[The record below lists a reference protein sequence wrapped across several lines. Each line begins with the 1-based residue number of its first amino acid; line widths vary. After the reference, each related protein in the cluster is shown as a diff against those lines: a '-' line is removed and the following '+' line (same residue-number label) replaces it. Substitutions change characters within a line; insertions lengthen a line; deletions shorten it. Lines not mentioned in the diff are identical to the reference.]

1 MAVMIKQGAAAAEY
15 PALARVRTELEAFK
29 RKFYLNLL
37 VRGGLVAG
45 GLLLSFFVVFNG
57 LEYFLYLPTVVRAGL
72 LFGFIGLTMYSF
84 ARWIWTPLAALTNLR
99 RLLSDEQAAR
109 RVGELFPEVQ
119 DRLLNSLQL
128 QGQARDN
135 ALIAASLEQRAA
147 QMDDISFAKGIDI
160 QQQSK
165 PLWKYAAIPA
175 AVLLLLLAF
184 YPSFLVQGTERIW
197 HYKRAYSPPAPFQ
210 FVIKN
215 PKLTAFKGE
224 DFTLDVGVAG
234 QALPADVSIAFDEG
248 ERKLSKVTGRGD
260 QFRYTFEQ
268 PQGDVTFQLKG
279 AGFAS
284 PEYQLTVLERPNLRD
299 FKVSITYPPY
309 TGKAAETIENG
320 GNLTVPEGSTV
331 RWEFA
336 TAATDELA
344 LVFQN
349 PDETLAATGDDGT
362 FTAERRVLRSQPY
375 LLRLKNPA
383 SLNRDPISYQL
394 TAVPDLPPT
403 LTLEAFSDTVT
414 RRYLALGGTVRD
426 DYGLTRLE
434 LHYALRRAGQGPN
447 STPSRVGA
455 TPLGLPRESA
465 GTYAYTWN
473 LNALNLQPGDR
484 LEYYVEAWDN
494 DGVHGPKATRTRPA
508 EFRLPSRREL
518 RQEMQAQAQSV
529 ASQMSQAAKQSEKLE
544 RELAKAQDKLK
555 TKRDLSFQDR
565 KQLEN
570 MLDQKNQLNQQM
582 EQMQKMF
589 DQLQQKQDQA
599 SPKSEEL
606 AKKAEELKK
615 LMADLLD
622 PETKKLYDKLQKLLE
637 EKKQPDA
644 EMQKLLQQLENKED
658 TLQKELDRALE
669 MFKQMQLEQKAE
681 ETANK
686 LDELARQEEK
696 LAEKTEKN
704 DKDNPDN
711 KASNQDQK
719 AKQEELKKE
728 QAENQK
734 EFDDLK
740 KELQELKQMDKEFGD
755 QNGMD
760 EQKPEQEQTD
770 QDMQDSQQSLS
781 KNQNKKAA
789 GNQKSAASRMKKMAQ
804 KMRDQMSEEESDQA
818 QQNIDDLRDIL
829 ENLLTLS
836 FDQEQLMKDFRKVD
850 QSDPR
855 FVQLGQTQR
864 KLRDDAKIIQDSL
877 YALAKKEPKI
887 QSFVTREVG
896 EMNGRMDESLTHI
909 QQRDLGRATATE
921 QQAMTSMNNLALML
935 QSSLQQMQQEAQ
947 EGKGAP
953 KDGQGKPGKKKG
965 KGKGQGQGSKPGPGS
980 MGQMQKQ
987 LNEQIQKLSQSGKT
1001 GRAMSEELAKLAAQQ
1016 QMLRQAMQQLDKM
1029 QQGGK
1034 PGGSQGQSGQ
1044 GGEGQAGQGQSK
1056 NGKEGKEGGDPTGK
1070 DGKGKGDQGMGG
1082 TGDLKK
1088 MMEQTET
1095 DLVNKRLTEET
1106 MMRQQQILTRLLEVE
1121 KSARERDQDT
1131 KREAQAAQY
1140 KPPVFPPAFDK
1151 YKVSKERQTELLRS
1165 TPPNLTPY
1173 YQREVGEYFQKI
1185 K

>member
-1 MAVMIKQGAAAAEY
+1 MAGAAAGAHY

-37 VRGGLVAG
+37 VRGLLVAG
-45 GLLLSFFVVFNG
+45 GLLLTFFVAFNG
-57 LEYFLYLPTVVRAGL
+57 LEYFLYLPTAVRAGL
-72 LFGFIGLTMYSF
+72 LFGFIGLTGYSF
-84 ARWIWTPLAALTNLR
+84 VRWIWTPLAALTNLR

-119 DRLLNSLQL
+119 DRLLNALQL

-135 ALIAASLEQRAA
+135 ALVAASLEQRAA
-147 QMDDISFAKGIDI
+147 QLGNISFARGIDI
-160 QQQSK
+160 QQQSR
-165 PLWKYAAIPA
+165 PLWKYAAVPV
-175 AVLLLLLAF
+175 AVLLALLAF

-197 HYKRAYSPPAPFQ
+197 HYRRAYAPPAPFQ

-215 PKLTAFKGE
+215 PRLTAFRGE

-234 QALPADVSIAFDEG
+234 AALPAEVSIRYGRG
-248 ERKLSKVTGRGD
+248 ERRLSKVAGRGD

-268 PQGDVTFQLKG
+268 PQGTVNFRLKG
-279 AGFAS
+279 AGFDS

-299 FKVSITYPPY
+299 FNVTVSYPAY

-349 PDETLAATGDDGT
+349 PDETVAASSADADNGT
-362 FTAERRVLRSQPY
+362 FVATRRVLRSQPY

-394 TAVPDLPPT
+394 TAVPDLAPT
-403 LTLEAFSDTVT
+403 LTLEAFADTVT
-414 RRYLALGGTVRD
+414 RRYLALGGTARD

-447 STPSRVGA
+447 AAPGA
-455 TPLGLPRESA
+455 QRATALALPRESA

-473 LNALNLQPGDR
+473 LNPLNLQPGDR

-508 EFRLPSRREL
+508 EFRLPGRREM
-518 RQEMQAQAQSV
+518 RQELNAQAESV

-589 DQLQQKQDQA
+589 EQLQQKQDQA

-637 EKKQPDA
+637 QQKQPDA

-686 LDELARQEEK
+686 LDELAKQEEK
-696 LAEKTEKN
+696 LADKTQQN
-704 DKDNPDN
+704 DRENPDN

-719 AKQEELKKE
+719 AKQEQLKQE

-734 EFDDLK
+734 EFEDLK
-740 KELQELKQMDKEFGD
+740 KELQDLKKMDKELGD
-755 QNGMD
+755 QNGVD
-760 EQKPEQEQTD
+760 EQEPEQEQTD
-770 QDMQDSQQSLS
+770 QDLQESQQQLG
-781 KNQNKKAA
+781 KNQNQKAA
-789 GNQKSAASRMKKMAQ
+789 AKQKSAASRMKKMAQ

-836 FDQEQLMKDFRKVD
+836 FDQEGLMKDFRKVD

-896 EMNGRMDESLTHI
+896 EMNGRMDESLAHI
-909 QQRDLGRATATE
+909 QQRDLARATATE

-935 QSSLQQMQQEAQ
+935 QGSLDQMQQEAQ
-947 EGKGAP
+947 AGKGQP
-953 KDGQGKPGKKKG
+953 QDGQGKPGKKKG
-965 KGKGQGQGSKPGPGS
+965 KGKGQGQGSKPGPGN
-980 MGQMQKQ
+980 MGKMQQQ
-987 LNEQIQKLSQSGKT
+987 LNEQIQKLSQSGKS
-1001 GRAMSEELAKLAAQQ
+1001 GREMSQELAKLAGQQ
-1016 QMLRQAMQQLDKM
+1016 QMLRQAMQQLDKL
-1029 QQGGK
+1029 QQGQGK
-1034 PGGSQGQSGQ
+1034 PGGP
-1044 GGEGQAGQGQSK
+1044 AGQGQAGE
-1056 NGKEGKEGGDPTGK
+1056 GKEGKEGKESGKDGGQKGK
-1070 DGKGKGDQGMGG
+1070 DGKGEQGGG
-1082 TGDLKK
+1082 STGDIKK

-1106 MMRQQQILTRLLEVE
+1106 ILRQQSILTRLLEVE

-1131 KREAQAAQY
+1131 KREAQAAQV

-1151 YKVSKERQTELLRS
+1151 YKVSKERQTELLRN

>member
-1 MAVMIKQGAAAAEY
+1 MAMLSEQGGAPAEY

-45 GLLLSFFVVFNG
+45 GLLLTFFVVFNG
-57 LEYFLYLPTVVRAGL
+57 LEYFFYLPTVVRGGL
-72 LFGFIGLTMYSF
+72 LFGFIGLTVYSF
-84 ARWIWTPLAALTNLR
+84 VHWIWTPLAALTNLR
-99 RLLSDEQAAR
+99 RLLSDEQAAK

-119 DRLLNSLQL
+119 DRLLNALQL

-135 ALIAASLEQRAA
+135 ALVAASLEQRAA
-147 QMDDISFAKGIDI
+147 QLGQISFSEGINI
-160 QQQSK
+160 QQQSR
-165 PLWKYAAIPA
+165 PLWKYAAVPV
-175 AVLLLLLAF
+175 AVLLALLAF

-197 HYKRAYSPPAPFQ
+197 HYRRAYSPPAPFQ
-210 FVIKN
+210 FLIKN

-234 QALPADVSIAFDEG
+234 AVLPADVSINYNGG
-248 ERKLSKVTGRGD
+248 ERRLSKIAGHGD

-268 PQGDVTFQLKG
+268 PQGDVNFQLTG
-279 AGFAS
+279 AGFNS
-284 PEYQLTVLERPNLRD
+284 SEYQLTVLERPNLRD
-299 FKVSITYPPY
+299 FKVNITYPAY

-331 RWEFA
+331 RWEFT

-349 PDETLAATGDDGT
+349 PDETLAASGDAGT
-362 FTAERRVLRSQPY
+362 FVATRRVLRSQPY

-383 SLNRDPISYQL
+383 SLNRNPISYQL

-414 RRYLALGGTVRD
+414 RRFLALGGTVRD
-426 DYGLTRLE
+426 DYGLMRLE

-447 STPSRVGA
+447 AAPSRQGA
-455 TPLGLPRESA
+455 TPLGLPRESS

-473 LNALNLQPGDR
+473 LTPLDMQPGDR
-484 LEYYVEAWDN
+484 LEYFVEAWDN
-494 DGVHGPKATRTRPA
+494 DGVHGSKATRTRPA

-529 ASQMSQAAKQSEKLE
+529 ASQMSQAAKQSKKME

-570 MLDQKNQLNQQM
+570 MLDQKEQMNQQM

-589 DQLQQKQDQA
+589 EQLQQKQDQA

-637 EKKQPDA
+637 QQKQPDA

-686 LDELARQEEK
+686 LDELAKQEDK
-696 LAEKTEKN
+696 LAEKTEQN
-704 DKDNPDN
+704 DKENPNN

-719 AKQEELKKE
+719 AQQEQLKKE

-734 EFDDLK
+734 EFEDLK
-740 KELQELKQMDKEFGD
+740 KELQDLKQMDKELGD

-760 EQKPEQEQTD
+760 EQKPDQEQTD
-770 QDMQDSQQSLS
+770 QDMQDSQQQLG

-789 GNQKSAASRMKKMAQ
+789 GKQKSAASRMKKMAQ
-804 KMRDQMSEEESDQA
+804 KMRDQMSAEESDKA

-829 ENLLTLS
+829 DNLLTLS
-836 FDQEQLMKDFRKVD
+836 FDQEGLMKDFRKVD

-877 YALAKKEPKI
+877 YALAKRETKI

-896 EMNGRMDESLTHI
+896 EMNGRMDEALTHI

-935 QSSLQQMQQEAQ
+935 QSSLQQMQQEQQ

-953 KDGQGKPGKKKG
+953 KPGDGKPGKKKG

-987 LNEQIQKLSQSGKT
+987 LNEQIQQLSKSGKS
-1001 GRAMSEELAKLAAQQ
+1001 GRAMSQELAKLAGQQ

-1034 PGGSQGQSGQ
+1034 PGGPQGQ
-1044 GGEGQAGQGQSK
+1044 
-1056 NGKEGKEGGDPTGK
+1056 GKDGKEGGANGK
-1070 DGKGKGDQGMGG
+1070 DGKGEQGGGG
-1082 TGDLKK
+1082 TGDIKK
-1088 MMEQTET
+1088 LMEQTET

-1106 MMRQQQILTRLLEVE
+1106 IMRQQQILTRLLEVE

-1131 KREAQAAQY
+1131 KREAQAAQT

-1165 TPPNLTPY
+1165 TPPSFTPY
-1173 YQREVGEYFQKI
+1173 YQREVGEYFQKT

>member
-1 MAVMIKQGAAAAEY
+1 MERGASAAEY

-37 VRGGLVAG
+37 VRGLLVAG
-45 GLLLSFFVVFNG
+45 GLLLTFFVVFNV

-72 LFGFIGLTMYSF
+72 LFGFLGLVAYSF
-84 ARWIWTPLAALTNLR
+84 MRWIWQPLAALTNLR

-119 DRLLNSLQL
+119 DRLLNALQL

-147 QMDDISFAKGIDI
+147 QLGQFSFAEGINI
-160 QQQSK
+160 KQQSR
-165 PLWKYAAIPA
+165 PLWKYAAVPV
-175 AVLLLLLAF
+175 AVLLALLAF

-197 HYKRAYSPPAPFQ
+197 HYRRAYSPPAPFQ
-210 FVIKN
+210 FIVKN
-215 PKLTAFKGE
+215 TKLTAFRGE

-234 QALPADVSIAFDEG
+234 AALPADVSIVLNEG
-248 ERKLSKVTGRGD
+248 ERRLSKVAGHGD

-279 AGFAS
+279 AGFNS

-299 FKVSITYPPY
+299 FKVNITYPAY

-349 PDETLAATGDDGT
+349 PDETLAASGSEGNFVAT
-362 FTAERRVLRSQPY
+362 RQVLRSQPY

-414 RRYLALGGTVRD
+414 RRFLALGGTVRD

-434 LHYALRRAGQGPN
+434 LHYALRRDGQGPN
-447 STPSRVGA
+447 ATPSVQRSTPLA
-455 TPLGLPRESA
+455 LPRESS

-473 LNALNLQPGDR
+473 LNSLNMRPGDR

-494 DGVHGPKATRTRPA
+494 DGVHGAKSTRTRPA
-508 EFRLPSRREL
+508 EFRLPGRREM
-518 RQEMQAQAQSV
+518 RQELNAQAQSV

-544 RELAKAQDKLK
+544 RELAKTQEKLK

-565 KQLEN
+565 KQLED
-570 MLDQKNQLNQQM
+570 MLDQKQQMNQQM

-589 DQLQQKQDQA
+589 EQLQQKQDQL

-637 EKKQPDA
+637 QQKQPDA

-686 LDELARQEEK
+686 LDELAKQEEK
-696 LAEKTEKN
+696 LAEKTAQN
-704 DKDNPDN
+704 DKENPDN
-711 KASNQDQK
+711 KASNQEQK
-719 AKQEELKKE
+719 AKQEQLKQE
-728 QAENQK
+728 QAEKQQ
-734 EFDDLK
+734 EFEDLK
-740 KELQELKQMDKEFGD
+740 KELQELKQMDKELGD
-755 QNGMD
+755 QNGVD
-760 EQKPEQEQTD
+760 EQKPEQEQTG
-770 QDMQDSQQSLS
+770 QDMQESQQQLG
-781 KNQNKKAA
+781 KNQNSKAA
-789 GNQKSAASRMKKMAQ
+789 AKQKSAAARMKQMAK

-836 FDQEQLMKDFRKVD
+836 FDQESLMKDFRKVD

-935 QSSLQQMQQEAQ
+935 QSSLDQMQQEAQ
-947 EGKGAP
+947 SGKGQP
-953 KDGQGKPGKKKG
+953 QDGQGKPGKKKG

-980 MGQMQKQ
+980 MGKMQKQ
-987 LNEQIQKLSQSGKT
+987 LNEQIQQLSKSGKT
-1001 GRAMSEELAKLAAQQ
+1001 GRAMSEELAKLAGQQ
-1016 QMLRQAMQQLDKM
+1016 QMLRQAMQQLDKL
-1029 QQGGK
+1029 QQGQGK
-1034 PGGSQGQSGQ
+1034 PGGPQGQ
-1044 GGEGQAGQGQSK
+1044 
-1056 NGKEGKEGGDPTGK
+1056 GKDGKTGSQEGKEGSPNGK
-1070 DGKGKGDQGMGG
+1070 DGKGEGEQGGGG
-1082 TGDLKK
+1082 TGDVKK
-1088 MMEQTET
+1088 LMEQTET

-1106 MMRQQQILTRLLEVE
+1106 IMRQQQILTRLLEVE

-1131 KREAQAAQY
+1131 KREAQAAQA

-1151 YKVSKERQTELLRS
+1151 YRTNKERQTELLRS

>member
-1 MAVMIKQGAAAAEY
+1 MAMLMERGTSAAEY

-37 VRGGLVAG
+37 VRGLLVAG
-45 GLLLSFFVVFNG
+45 GLLLTLFVVFNG
-57 LEYFLYLPTVVRAGL
+57 LEYFLYLPTAGRAAL
-72 LFGFIGLTMYSF
+72 LFGFLALVVYSF

-119 DRLLNSLQL
+119 DRLVNALQL

-147 QMDDISFAKGIDI
+147 QLGQISFAQGIDI
-160 QQQSK
+160 RQQSR
-165 PLWKYAAIPA
+165 PLWKYAAVPV
-175 AVLLLLLAF
+175 AVLLALLAL

-197 HYKRAYSPPAPFQ
+197 HYRRAYSPPAPFE

-215 PKLTAFKGE
+215 RQLTAFRGE

-234 QALPADVSIAFDEG
+234 AALPAEVSIAYDDG
-248 ERKLSKVTGRGD
+248 ERRLSKVAGHGD
-260 QFRYTFEQ
+260 LFRYTFEQ
-268 PQGDVTFQLKG
+268 PQGNVTFQLKG
-279 AGFAS
+279 AGFNS
-284 PEYQLTVLERPNLRD
+284 PEYQLTVRERPNLRD
-299 FKVSITYPPY
+299 FKVNITYPAY

-349 PDETLAATGDDGT
+349 PDETLTATGEDGT
-362 FTAERRVLRSQPY
+362 FVASRQVLRSQPY

-383 SLNRDPISYQL
+383 SLNRDPIAYQL
-394 TAVPDLPPT
+394 TAVPDLAPA
-403 LTLEAFSDTVT
+403 LTLEAFPDTIT

-434 LHYALRRAGQGPN
+434 LHYELRRNNQNQGIRGQK
-447 STPSRVGA
+447 SLA
-455 TPLGLPRESA
+455 LPTGSA

-473 LNALNLQPGDR
+473 LNPLNLRPGDR

-494 DGVHGPKATRTRPA
+494 DGVHGPKAARTRPA
-508 EFRLPSRREL
+508 EFRLPSRREM
-518 RQEMQAQAQSV
+518 RQELNAQAQSV
-529 ASQMSQAAKQSEKLE
+529 ASQLSQAAKQSEKLE

-555 TKRDLSFQDR
+555 TKRDMSFQDR
-565 KQLEN
+565 RQLEN
-570 MLDQKNQLNQQM
+570 MLDQKQQMNQQL

-589 DQLQQKQDQA
+589 EQLQQKQDQL

-622 PETKKLYDKLQKLLE
+622 PETKKLYEKLQKLLE
-637 EKKQPDA
+637 EQQQPNA

-669 MFKQMQLEQKAE
+669 MFKQMQLEQKVE
-681 ETANK
+681 ETASK
-686 LDELARQEEK
+686 LDELAKEQEQ
-696 LAEKTEKN
+696 LAEKTAQN
-704 DKDNPDN
+704 DKENPDN
-711 KASNQDQK
+711 KTSNQEQK
-719 AKQEELKKE
+719 AKNEQLKQE
-728 QAENQK
+728 QAQNQQAF
-734 EFDDLK
+734 EDLK
-740 KELQELKQMDKEFGD
+740 KELQELKKMDKELGD

-760 EQKPEQEQTD
+760 EQKPEQEQAE
-770 QDMQDSQQSLS
+770 QDMQESQQQLA
-781 KNQNKKAA
+781 KNQNAKAA
-789 GNQKSAASRMKKMAQ
+789 AKQKSAAARLKQMAK

-818 QQNIDDLRDIL
+818 QQNIDDLRNIL
-829 ENLLTLS
+829 DNLLTLS
-836 FDQEQLMKDFRKVD
+836 FDQESLMKDFRKVD

-864 KLRDDAKIIQDSL
+864 KLRDDAKIVQDSL
-877 YALAKKEPKI
+877 YALAKREPKI
-887 QSFVTREVG
+887 KSFVTREVN
-896 EMNGRMDESLTHI
+896 EVNSRMNESLTHI
-909 QQRDLGRATATE
+909 QQRDLGRATTTQ

-935 QSSLQQMQQEAQ
+935 QSSLNQMQQEQQA
-947 EGKGAP
+947 GKGQP
-953 KDGQGKPGKKKG
+953 QPGQGKGRK
-965 KGKGQGQGSKPGPGS
+965 KGKGQGQGQGGKPGPGS

-987 LNEQIQKLSQSGKT
+987 LNEQIQQLSKSGKT
-1001 GRAMSEELAKLAAQQ
+1001 GRAMSEELAKLAGQQ
-1016 QMLRQAMQQLDKM
+1016 QMLRQAMQQLDKL

-1034 PGGSQGQSGQ
+1034 PGGSQGQSKDGRQ
-1044 GGEGQAGQGQSK
+1044 
-1056 NGKEGKEGGDPTGK
+1056 EGKEDGQNGQE
-1070 DGKGKGDQGMGG
+1070 GKGKAGSGG
-1082 TGDLKK
+1082 TGDIKK
-1088 MMEQTET
+1088 LMEQTET
-1095 DLVNKRLTEET
+1095 DLVNKRLTQET
-1106 MMRQQQILTRLLEVE
+1106 IMRQQQILTRMLEVE

-1131 KREAQAAQY
+1131 KREAQAAQA

-1151 YKVSKERQTELLRS
+1151 YRVNKERQTELLRS
-1165 TPPNLTPY
+1165 SPPNLTPY
-1173 YQREVGEYFQKI
+1173 YQREVSEYFQKI

>member
-1 MAVMIKQGAAAAEY
+1 MAMLMEQGATAAEY
-15 PALARVRTELEAFK
+15 PALTRVRTELEAFK

-45 GLLLSFFVVFNG
+45 GLLLTLFVVFNG
-57 LEYFLYLPTVVRAGL
+57 LEYFLYLPTWVRAGL
-72 LFGFIGLTMYSF
+72 LFGFIGLTIYSF
-84 ARWIWTPLAALTNLR
+84 AHWIWTPLAALTNLR

-109 RVGELFPEVQ
+109 WVGELFPEVQ
-119 DRLLNSLQL
+119 DRLLNALQL

-147 QMDDISFAKGIDI
+147 QLGRFSFAEGINI
-160 QQQSK
+160 QQQSR
-165 PLWKYAAIPA
+165 PLWKYAAVPV
-175 AVLLLLLAF
+175 AVLLALLAF

-197 HYKRAYSPPAPFQ
+197 HYRRAYSPPAPFQ
-210 FVIKN
+210 FLIKN
-215 PKLTAFKGE
+215 PKLTAFRGE

-234 QALPADVSIAFDEG
+234 AALPAEVSIAFNDG
-248 ERKLSKVTGRGD
+248 ERRLSKVAGHAD

-284 PEYQLTVLERPNLRD
+284 PEYQLTVRERPNLRD
-299 FKVSITYPPY
+299 FKVNITYPPY
-309 TGKAAETIENG
+309 TGKSAETIENG
-320 GNLTVPEGSTV
+320 GNLTVPAGSTV

-344 LVFQN
+344 LVFQS
-349 PDETLAATGDDGT
+349 PDETLAASGGEGT
-362 FTAERRVLRSQPY
+362 FVATRRVLRSQPY
-375 LLRLKNPA
+375 SLRLKNPA
-383 SLNRDPISYQL
+383 SLNRDPIAYQL
-394 TAVPDLPPT
+394 TAVPDLPPA

-414 RRYLALGGTVRD
+414 RQFLALGGTVRD

-447 STPSRVGA
+447 SKPNIQASK
-455 TPLGLPRESA
+455 PLGLPRESA

-473 LNALNLQPGDR
+473 LGALNLQPGDR
-484 LEYYVEAWDN
+484 LEYFVEAWDN

-544 RELAKAQDKLK
+544 RELAKTQDKLK
-555 TKRDLSFQDR
+555 TKRDLSFRDR

-582 EQMQKMF
+582 EQMQKLF
-589 DQLQQKQDQA
+589 EQLQQKQDQL

-622 PETKKLYDKLQKLLE
+622 PETKKLYEKLQKLLE
-637 EKKQPDA
+637 EQKKPDA

-669 MFKQMQLEQKAE
+669 MFKQLQLEQKAE

-686 LDELARQEEK
+686 LEELAKQEEK
-696 LAEKTEKN
+696 LAEKTAQN
-704 DKDNPDN
+704 DKENPDN
-711 KASNQDQK
+711 KASSQDQK
-719 AKQEELKKE
+719 AKQEQLKQE
-728 QAENQK
+728 QAQNQK
-734 EFDDLK
+734 EFEDLK
-740 KELQELKQMDKEFGD
+740 KELQDLKQMDKELGD

-760 EQKPEQEQTD
+760 EQKPDQEQTD
-770 QDMQDSQQSLS
+770 QDMQESQQSLG

-789 GNQKSAASRMKKMAQ
+789 SKQKSAAARMKKMAQ

-829 ENLLTLS
+829 DNLLTLS

-864 KLRDDAKIIQDSL
+864 KLRDDAQIIQDSL

-909 QQRDLGRATATE
+909 QQRDLSRATATE

-987 LNEQIQKLSQSGKT
+987 LNEQIQQLSKSGKT
-1001 GRAMSEELAKLAAQQ
+1001 GRAMSQELARLAGQQ
-1016 QMLRQAMQQLDKM
+1016 QMLRQAMQQLDKL

-1034 PGGSQGQSGQ
+1034 PGGSQGLGGQ
-1044 GGEGQAGQGQSK
+1044 NK
-1056 NGKEGKEGGDPTGK
+1056 DGKDGKEGGPNGK
-1070 DGKGKGDQGMGG
+1070 DGKGEQGGGG

-1088 MMEQTET
+1088 LMEQTET

-1106 MMRQQQILTRLLEVE
+1106 IMRQQQILTRLLEVE

-1131 KREAQAAQY
+1131 KREAQAAQT

-1151 YKVSKERQTELLRS
+1151 YKVNKERQTELLRS

-1173 YQREVGEYFQKI
+1173 YQREVGEYFQKN

>member
-1 MAVMIKQGAAAAEY
+1 MAMQMERGAAVAEY

-45 GLLLSFFVVFNG
+45 GLLLTFFVVFNG
-57 LEYFLYLPTVVRAGL
+57 LEYFLYLPTVVRGGL
-72 LFGFIGLTMYSF
+72 LFGFIGLTAYSF
-84 ARWIWTPLAALTNLR
+84 GRWIWQPLAALTNLR

-119 DRLLNSLQL
+119 DRLLNALQL

-147 QMDDISFAKGIDI
+147 QLGQFSFAEGINI
-160 QQQSK
+160 QQQSR
-165 PLWKYAAIPA
+165 PLWKYAAVPVV
-175 AVLLLLLAF
+175 VLVALLAF
-184 YPSFLVQGTERIW
+184 YPSFLKQGTERIW
-197 HYKRAYSPPAPFQ
+197 HYRRAYSPPAPFQ

-215 PKLTAFKGE
+215 PKLTAFRGE
-224 DFTLDVGVAG
+224 DFTLDVGVTGA
-234 QALPADVSIAFDEG
+234 ALPAEVSINFNGG
-248 ERKLSKVTGRGD
+248 ERRLSKVAGHGD
-260 QFRYTFEQ
+260 QYRYTFEQ
-268 PQGDVTFQLKG
+268 PQGDVSFQLKG

-284 PEYQLTVLERPNLRD
+284 PEYQLTVLERPDLRD
-299 FKVSITYPPY
+299 FKVNITYPAY

-349 PDETLAATGDDGT
+349 PDETLAASGDDGT
-362 FTAERRVLRSQPY
+362 FVATRRVLRSQPY

-414 RRYLALGGTVRD
+414 RRFLALGGTVRD

-447 STPSRVGA
+447 SAPGRQGF

-465 GTYAYTWN
+465 GNYAYTWN
-473 LNALNLQPGDR
+473 LNSLNLQPGDR
-484 LEYYVEAWDN
+484 LEYFVEAWDN
-494 DGVHGPKATRTRPA
+494 DGVHGPKPTRTRPA

-518 RQEMQAQAQSV
+518 RQEMRAQAQSV

-544 RELAKAQDKLK
+544 RELAKTQDKLK

-570 MLDQKNQLNQQM
+570 MLDQKEQMNQQM

-589 DQLQQKQDQA
+589 EQLQQKQDQL

-615 LMADLLD
+615 LMTDLLD
-622 PETKKLYDKLQKLLE
+622 PETKKLYDKLQKLLQQQ
-637 EKKQPDA
+637 KQPDA

-686 LDELARQEEK
+686 LDELAKQEDK
-696 LAEKTEKN
+696 LADKTEQN
-704 DKDNPDN
+704 DKENPDN

-719 AKQEELKKE
+719 ARQEQLKQA
-728 QAENQK
+728 QAANQK
-734 EFDDLK
+734 EFEDLK
-740 KELQELKQMDKEFGD
+740 KELQELKQMDKELGE

-760 EQKPEQEQTD
+760 EQKPEQEQTE
-770 QDMQDSQQSLS
+770 QDMQESQQQLG

-789 GNQKSAASRMKKMAQ
+789 AKQKSAASRMKKMAQ

-818 QQNIDDLRDIL
+818 QQNIDDLRNIL
-829 ENLLTLS
+829 DNLLTLS
-836 FDQEQLMKDFRKVD
+836 FDQESLMKDFRKVD

-864 KLRDDAKIIQDSL
+864 KLRDNAKIIQDSL

-896 EMNGRMDESLTHI
+896 EMNGRMDEALTHI

-935 QSSLQQMQQEAQ
+935 QSSLQQMQQEQQ
-947 EGKGAP
+947 EGKGQP
-953 KDGQGKPGKKKG
+953 QPGPGKPGRKKG
-965 KGKGQGQGSKPGPGS
+965 KGKGQGQGSSPGKGS

-987 LNEQIQKLSQSGKT
+987 LNEQIQQLSKSGKT
-1001 GRAMSEELAKLAAQQ
+1001 GRAMSQELAKLAGQQ
-1016 QMLRQAMQQLDKM
+1016 QMLRQAMQQLDKL

-1034 PGGSQGQSGQ
+1034 PGGSQGQ
-1044 GGEGQAGQGQSK
+1044 GQAGQGK
-1056 NGKEGKEGGDPTGK
+1056 DGKDGKPEGKEGGQNGK
-1070 DGKGKGDQGMGG
+1070 DGKGEQGGGG

-1106 MMRQQQILTRLLEVE
+1106 ILRQQQILTRLLEVE

-1131 KREAQAAQY
+1131 KREAQTAQV
-1140 KPPVFPPAFDK
+1140 KPPGFPPAFDK
-1151 YKVSKERQTELLRS
+1151 YKVSKERQTELLRN

>member
-1 MAVMIKQGAAAAEY
+1 MAMQIERGAAAAEY

-37 VRGGLVAG
+37 VRGLLVAV
-45 GLLLSFFVVFNG
+45 GLLLTLFVVFNV

-72 LFGFIGLTMYSF
+72 LFGFLGLTAYSF
-84 ARWIWTPLAALTNLR
+84 MRWIWTPLAALTNLR
-99 RLLSDEQAAR
+99 KLLDDEQAAR

-119 DRLLNSLQL
+119 DRLLNALQL

-147 QMDDISFAKGIDI
+147 QMGNISFAQGIDI
-160 QQQSK
+160 KQQSK
-165 PLWKYAAIPA
+165 PLWKYAAVPV
-175 AVLLLLLAF
+175 AVLLVLLAF
-184 YPSFLVQGTERIW
+184 YPAFLVQGTERIW
-197 HYKRAYSPPAPFQ
+197 HYRRAYSPPAPFQ

-215 PKLTAFKGE
+215 PKLTAFRGE

-234 QALPADVSIAFDEG
+234 AAVPADVSINYSGG
-248 ERKLSKVTGRGD
+248 ERRLSKVAGRGD

-268 PQGDVTFQLKG
+268 PQGDVTFQLAG
-279 AGFAS
+279 AGFNS
-284 PEYQLTVLERPNLRD
+284 PEYKLTVLERPNLRD
-299 FKVSITYPPY
+299 FKVNITYPAY
-309 TGKAAETIENG
+309 TGKAAETIANG

-344 LVFQN
+344 LMFQN
-349 PDETLAATGDDGT
+349 PDETVAANGTDKANGT
-362 FTAERRVLRSQPY
+362 FVATRRVLRSQPY

-394 TAVPDLPPT
+394 TAVPDQAPM

-414 RRYLALGGTVRD
+414 QRYLALGGTVRD
-426 DYGLTRLE
+426 DYGLTRLV
-434 LHYALRRAGQGPN
+434 LHYEVKRNNQKQGARSQKLLALP
-447 STPSRVGA
+447 T
-455 TPLGLPRESA
+455 ESA

-494 DGVHGPKATRTRPA
+494 DGVHGPKASRTRPA
-508 EFRLPSRREL
+508 EFRLPGRREM
-518 RQEMQAQAQSV
+518 RQELNAQAQSV
-529 ASQMSQAAKQSEKLE
+529 ASQMSQAAKQSEKLK

-555 TKRDLSFQDR
+555 TKREISFQDR

-570 MLDQKNQLNQQM
+570 MLDQKQQMNQQL
-582 EQMQKMF
+582 EQMQRMF
-589 DQLQQKQDQA
+589 EQLQQKQDQLN
-599 SPKSEEL
+599 PKSEEL

-615 LMADLLD
+615 LMNDLLD

-637 EKKQPDA
+637 QQKQPDA

-658 TLQKELDRALE
+658 VLQKELDRALE

-681 ETANK
+681 EVADK
-686 LDELARQEEK
+686 LEELAKQEEQ
-696 LAEKTEKN
+696 LADKTEKN

-711 KASNQDQK
+711 KASNQEQK
-719 AKQEELKKE
+719 AKQEQLKQE
-728 QAENQK
+728 QAQAQK
-734 EFDDLK
+734 EFEDLK
-740 KELQELKQMDKEFGD
+740 KELQELKQMDKETGN
-755 QNGMD
+755 QNDID

-770 QDMQDSQQSLS
+770 QDMQESQQQLS
-781 KNQNKKAA
+781 KNQNSKAA
-789 GNQKSAASRMKKMAQ
+789 AKQKSAAARMKQMAK
-804 KMRDQMSEEESDQA
+804 KMRDQMSDQESDQA

-836 FDQEQLMKDFRKVD
+836 FDQEGLMKDFRKVN

-909 QQRDLGRATATE
+909 QQRDPGRATATQ
-921 QQAMTSMNNLALML
+921 QQAMTSINNLALML
-935 QSSLQQMQQEAQ
+935 QSSLNQMQQEAQ
-947 EGKGAP
+947 AGKGQP
-953 KDGQGKPGKKKG
+953 QDGQGKPGKKKG
-965 KGKGQGQGSKPGPGS
+965 KGKGQGQGNKPGPGN
-980 MGQMQKQ
+980 MGKMQQQ
-987 LNEQIQKLSQSGKT
+987 LNEQIQKLSQSGKS
-1001 GRAMSEELAKLAAQQ
+1001 GREMSQELAKLAGQQ

-1034 PGGSQGQSGQ
+1034 PGGK
-1044 GGEGQAGQGQSK
+1044 EGQSK
-1056 NGKEGKEGGDPTGK
+1056 EGGSNGKDGKDGK
-1070 DGKGKGDQGMGG
+1070 DGKGEEGGGG
-1082 TGDLKK
+1082 TGDIKK
-1088 MMEQTET
+1088 LMEQTET
-1095 DLVNKRLTEET
+1095 DLVNKRLSEET
-1106 MMRQQQILTRLLEVE
+1106 IMRQQQILTRLLEVE

-1131 KREAQAAQY
+1131 KREAQAAQV
-1140 KPPVFPPAFDK
+1140 KPPIFPPAFDK
-1151 YKVSKERQTELLRS
+1151 YRANKERQTELLRS
-1165 TPPNLTPY
+1165 TPPSLTPY

>member
-1 MAVMIKQGAAAAEY
+1 MAMLMERGATAAEY

-37 VRGGLVAG
+37 VRGLLVAG
-45 GLLLSFFVVFNG
+45 GLLLTFFVVFNG
-57 LEYFLYLPTVVRAGL
+57 LEYFLYLPTWVRAGL
-72 LFGFIGLTMYSF
+72 LFGFIGLAIYSF
-84 ARWIWTPLAALTNLR
+84 IRWIWTPVAALTNLR

-119 DRLLNSLQL
+119 DRLLNALQL

-147 QMDDISFAKGIDI
+147 QMGDISFAKGIDI
-160 QQQSK
+160 RQQSR
-165 PLWKYAAIPA
+165 PLWKYAAVPV

-184 YPSFLVQGTERIW
+184 YPSFLVQGTDRIW

-210 FVIKN
+210 FLIKN
-215 PKLTAFKGE
+215 PKLTAFRGE

-234 QALPADVSIAFDEG
+234 NALPADLTIAYNDG
-248 ERKLSKVTGRGD
+248 ERRLSKVAGRGD

-299 FKVSITYPPY
+299 FKVRVTYPAY

-349 PDETLAATGDDGT
+349 PDETLAASGDDGT
-362 FTAERRVLRSQPY
+362 FVAERRIMRSRPY

-394 TAVPDLPPT
+394 TAVPDLAPT

-414 RRYLALGGTVRD
+414 RRFLALGGTVRD
-426 DYGLTRLE
+426 DYGLTRLT
-434 LHYALRRAGQGPN
+434 LRYALRRAGQGPN
-447 STPSRVGA
+447 AAPSRQGT

-473 LNALNLQPGDR
+473 LGALSLQPGDR

-518 RQEMQAQAQSV
+518 RQELNAQAQSV

-570 MLDQKNQLNQQM
+570 MLDQKNQMNQQM
-582 EQMQKMF
+582 EQMQKLF
-589 DQLQQKQDQA
+589 EQLQQKQDQA

-669 MFKQMQLEQKAE
+669 MFKQMQLEQKVE

-686 LDELARQEEK
+686 LDELAKNEEK
-696 LAEKTEKN
+696 LAEKTEQN

-711 KASNQDQK
+711 KAPNQEQK
-719 AKQEELKKE
+719 AQQE
-728 QAENQK
+728 Q
-734 EFDDLK
+734 
-740 KELQELKQMDKEFGD
+740 LKQMDKELGD

-760 EQKPEQEQTD
+760 EQKPDQEQTD
-770 QDMQDSQQSLS
+770 QDMQESQQSLS

-789 GNQKSAASRMKKMAQ
+789 AKQKSAAQRMKKMAQ

-836 FDQEQLMKDFRKVD
+836 FDQEGLMKDFRKVD

-909 QQRDLGRATATE
+909 QQRDLSRATATE

-935 QSSLQQMQQEAQ
+935 QSSLQQMQQDAQ
-947 EGKGAP
+947 EGKGQP
-953 KDGQGKPGKKKG
+953 QSGDGKPGKKKG

-980 MGQMQKQ
+980 MGKMQQQ
-987 LNEQIQKLSQSGKT
+987 LNEQIQKLSQSGKS
-1001 GRAMSEELAKLAAQQ
+1001 GRAMSEELAKLAGQQ

-1034 PGGSQGQSGQ
+1034 PGGSQGQGQ
-1044 GGEGQAGQGQSK
+1044 GQAGQGK
-1056 NGKEGKEGGDPTGK
+1056 DGPGKDGKDGKEGGANGK
-1070 DGKGKGDQGMGG
+1070 DGKGEQGGGG
-1082 TGDLKK
+1082 TGDIKK
-1088 MMEQTET
+1088 LMEQTET
-1095 DLVNKRLTEET
+1095 DLVNKRLTQET
-1106 MMRQQQILTRLLEVE
+1106 IMRQQQILTRLLEVE

-1131 KREAQAAQY
+1131 KREAQAAQA

>member
-1 MAVMIKQGAAAAEY
+1 MAMLMERGAAAAEY

-37 VRGGLVAG
+37 VRGGLVTGA
-45 GLLLSFFVVFNG
+45 LLLSSFVLFNG
-57 LEYFLYLPTVVRAGL
+57 LEYFLYLPTAVRAVL
-72 LFGFIGLTMYSF
+72 LFGFLGLTAYSF
-84 ARWIWTPLAALTNLR
+84 VRWIWTPLAALTNLR

-119 DRLLNSLQL
+119 DRLLNALQL
-128 QGQARDN
+128 QGQALHN

-147 QMDDISFAKGIDI
+147 QLGKFSFAKGIDI
-160 QQQSK
+160 QQQSR
-165 PLWKYAAIPA
+165 PLWKYAAVPV
-175 AVLLLLLAF
+175 AVLLALLAF

-210 FVIKN
+210 FQIKN
-215 PKLTAFKGE
+215 RKLTAFRGE

-234 QALPADVSIAFDEG
+234 AALPADVRISYG
-248 ERKLSKVTGRGD
+248 GTERRLSKVAGRGD
-260 QFRYTFEQ
+260 AFRYTFEQ
-268 PQGDVTFQLKG
+268 PQGDVHFQLKG

-299 FKVSITYPPY
+299 FKVRVSYPAY

-336 TAATDELA
+336 TAATEALT

-362 FTAERRVLRSQPY
+362 FVAERRILRSQPY
-375 LLRLKNPA
+375 LLRLQNPA

-394 TAVPDLPPT
+394 TAVPDLPPA

-426 DYGLTRLE
+426 DYGLSRLG
-434 LHYALRRAGQGPN
+434 LHYALRRAGQSVNAAPVRQG
-447 STPSRVGA
+447 RIA
-455 TPLGLPRESA
+455 LELPRESA

-473 LNALNLQPGDR
+473 LNGLNLQPGDR

-494 DGVHGPKATRTRPA
+494 DGVHGPKATRTRPV

-544 RELAKAQDKLK
+544 RELAKTQDKLK

-582 EQMQKMF
+582 EQMQKLF
-589 DQLQQKQDQA
+589 EQLQQKQDQA

-637 EKKQPDA
+637 QQKQPDA

-669 MFKQMQLEQKAE
+669 MFKQLQLEQKAE

-686 LDELARQEEK
+686 LDELAKQEEK
-696 LAEKTEKN
+696 LAEKTEQN
-704 DKDNPDN
+704 DKENSDN

-719 AKQEELKKE
+719 AKQEQLKQE
-728 QAENQK
+728 QAEKQQAF
-734 EFDDLK
+734 EDLK
-740 KELQELKQMDKEFGD
+740 KELQDLKQMDKELGD

-770 QDMQDSQQSLS
+770 QDMQESQQGLS

-789 GNQKSAASRMKKMAQ
+789 GKQKSAAARMKKMAQ

-818 QQNIDDLRDIL
+818 QQNIDDLRNIL
-829 ENLLTLS
+829 DNLLTLS
-836 FDQEQLMKDFRKVD
+836 FDQEQLMKDFRRVD

-935 QSSLQQMQQEAQ
+935 QSSLNQMQQEAQ

-965 KGKGQGQGSKPGPGS
+965 KGKGQGPGGKPGPGS
-980 MGQMQKQ
+980 MSQMQKQ
-987 LNEQIQKLSQSGKT
+987 LNEQIQQLSKSGKT
-1001 GRAMSEELAKLAAQQ
+1001 GRAMSQELAKLAGQQ
-1016 QMLRQAMQQLDKM
+1016 QMLRQAMQQLDKL
-1029 QQGGK
+1029 QQGQGK
-1034 PGGSQGQSGQ
+1034 PGGP
-1044 GGEGQAGQGQSK
+1044 AGQGQD
-1056 NGKEGKEGGDPTGK
+1056 GKDGKDGKPGDPNGK
-1070 DGKGKGDQGMGG
+1070 DGKGKDGKGDQGAGG
-1082 TGDLKK
+1082 TGDVKK

-1106 MMRQQQILTRLLEVE
+1106 MLRQQQILTRMLEVE

-1131 KREAQAAQY
+1131 KREAQSAQA

-1151 YKVSKERQTELLRS
+1151 YRVSKERQTELLRS

>member
-1 MAVMIKQGAAAAEY
+1 MAMLMERGAAAGQY

-37 VRGGLVAG
+37 VRGLLVAG
-45 GLLLSFFVVFNG
+45 GLLLTFFVAFNG

-72 LFGFIGLTMYSF
+72 LFGFIGLTVYSF

-109 RVGELFPEVQ
+109 RVGEIFPEVQ
-119 DRLLNSLQL
+119 DRLVNALQL

-135 ALIAASLEQRAA
+135 ALVAASLEQRAA
-147 QMDDISFAKGIDI
+147 QFGQYSFAEGINI

-175 AVLLLLLAF
+175 AVLLALLAF

-215 PKLTAFKGE
+215 AKLTAFRGE
-224 DFTLDVGVAG
+224 NFTLDVGVAG
-234 QALPADVSIAFDEG
+234 AALPADVSIAFNNN
-248 ERKLSKVTGRGD
+248 ERRLRKVAGRGD
-260 QFRYTFEQ
+260 EFRYTFEQ
-268 PQGDVTFQLKG
+268 PQGTVTFQLKG

-299 FKVSITYPPY
+299 FKVNITYPPY

-331 RWEFA
+331 HWEFA

-349 PDETLAATGDDGT
+349 PDETLAATGNEGT
-362 FTAERRVLRSQPY
+362 FTATRRIMRSQPY

-394 TAVPDLPPT
+394 TAVPDLPPS

-414 RRYLALGGTVRD
+414 RRFLALGGTVRD

-434 LHYALRRAGQGPN
+434 LHYTLLRNNQQQGTSN
-447 STPSRVGA
+447 QR
-455 TPLGLPRESA
+455 PLELPRESA

-473 LNALNLQPGDR
+473 LGPLNMQSGDR

-518 RQEMQAQAQSV
+518 RQEMKAQAESV

-544 RELAKAQDKLK
+544 RELAKTQDKLK

-582 EQMQKMF
+582 EQMQKLF
-589 DQLQQKQDQA
+589 EQLQQKQDQA

-615 LMADLLD
+615 LMNDLLD
-622 PETKKLYDKLQKLLE
+622 PETKKLYEKLRKLLE
-637 EKKQPDA
+637 EQKQPDA
-644 EMQKLLQQLENKED
+644 EMQKMLQQLENKED

-669 MFKQMQLEQKAE
+669 MFKQLQLEQQAE

-686 LDELARQEEK
+686 LDELAKQEEK
-696 LAEKTEKN
+696 LAEKTEQN
-704 DKDNPDN
+704 DKENPDN
-711 KASNQDQK
+711 KLRNKEQETKNQ
-719 AKQEELKKE
+719 ELKQE

-734 EFDDLK
+734 EFEDLK
-740 KELQELKQMDKEFGD
+740 KELQDLKQMDKELGD

-760 EQKPEQEQTD
+760 EQKPDQEQTD
-770 QDMQDSQQSLS
+770 QDMQESQQSLS

-789 GNQKSAASRMKKMAQ
+789 GQQKSAASRMKKMAQ

-829 ENLLTLS
+829 DNLLTLS
-836 FDQEQLMKDFRKVD
+836 FDQEGLMKDFRKVD

-909 QQRDLGRATATE
+909 RQRDLGRATATE

-947 EGKGAP
+947 AGKGQP

-965 KGKGQGQGSKPGPGS
+965 KGKGQGQGSKPGPGD
-980 MGQMQKQ
+980 MGKMQQQ
-987 LNEQIQKLSQSGKT
+987 LNEQIQQLSKSGKS
-1001 GRAMSEELAKLAAQQ
+1001 GREMSQELARLAGQQ
-1016 QMLRQAMQQLDKM
+1016 QMLRQAMQQLDKL

-1034 PGGSQGQSGQ
+1034 PGGSQGQG
-1044 GGEGQAGQGQSK
+1044 K
-1056 NGKEGKEGGDPTGK
+1056 DGKEGKEGGQNNPNGK
-1070 DGKGKGDQGMGG
+1070 DGKGDQGAGG
-1082 TGDLKK
+1082 TGDIKK

-1131 KREAQAAQY
+1131 KREGQAAQT

-1151 YKVSKERQTELLRS
+1151 YRMSKERQTELIRS
-1165 TPPNLTPY
+1165 NPPNLTPY
-1173 YQREVGEYFQKI
+1173 YQREVGEYFQKT